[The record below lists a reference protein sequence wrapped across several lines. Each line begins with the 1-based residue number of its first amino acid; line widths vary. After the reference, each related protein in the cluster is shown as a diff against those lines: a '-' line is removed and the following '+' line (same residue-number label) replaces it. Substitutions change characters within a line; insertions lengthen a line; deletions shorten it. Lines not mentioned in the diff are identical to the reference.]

1 MLSNIAP
8 SVITSSAPPPL
19 DLPGTQLGFT
29 PASNVN
35 IDPHTGVTHVEHDD
49 GSVTISFGPDATED
63 KDSEFDDNLAEE
75 GKIDESTLNL
85 MCEEI
90 LRGVEEDERSRKDWE
105 DTYARG
111 IELLGLKLE
120 DPSSMVSAAGN
131 VSKVHHPLLIEA
143 VVLYQAKASAELL
156 PAAGPVKVRDDNS
169 EGADPQRTV
178 MAEAFEKDFNHYLTV
193 VRKEYYPHTRR
204 MLFAQGF
211 CGNGFKKVYRCPLR
225 KAPVSDYVAAK
236 DLIVSNEA
244 TDLANAARVTHRTT
258 MRYSVMRRMQL
269 SGHYRDIKLG
279 QPTSQPTDVDKKIAS
294 VEGVDKQISLPS
306 DYPYTIYEVYT
317 EYDIPGFKHKDS
329 DDEESGMPLPYR
341 ITIDKDSRKILEVRR
356 NWKEDDDDYIARQ
369 VFVKY
374 GYVPGLGFY
383 DYGLVHLLGQTAR
396 ALTAIERQLIDAG
409 QFSNFPGVLIS
420 DVGGRQETTQL
431 QVPPGGATV
440 IKTGGMPIG
449 QVVMALP
456 YKEPSG
462 VLVNIAKAIEDN
474 GRRLGGT
481 NEVQV
486 GEGRADVPVGTTIA
500 LIEQSTKMEGAVHKQ
515 NHESQQQEFIL
526 MKELF
531 EAEPEALIRGNKK
544 PAHKWQTAQE
554 IADQDL
560 VPASDPNTPSHIHR
574 VMKATGLAQLVQ
586 QDPSGYNVRAVRTI
600 LLTTLGYSPAALL
613 APPAPPGAGGPQP
626 DPAKMAKVQVDQAKV
641 DEKKQSTMLNAQLK
655 AKENETEMAD
665 RKEERESRERIQQM
679 KNIGTSIQQ
688 EGQQKADLIKESHGF
703 QAEIAGKNM
712 EHHHGL
718 QESELEH
725 QHDLQKQS
733 LDHAHEKDVAESSND
748 VVSSENN

>member
-1 MLSNIAP
+1 MLQNLAP

-19 DLPGTQLGFT
+19 DLPPREVGFS
-29 PASNVN
+29 PKNN
-35 IDPHTGVTHVEHDD
+35 IHVDPDSGVVHAEHDD
-49 GSVTISFGPDATED
+49 GSVTISFGKDNTED
-63 KDSEFDDNLAEE
+63 KDSEFDDNLAEV
-75 GKIDESTLNL
+75 IDDSTLNV
-85 MCEEI
+85 MADEI
-90 LRGVEEDERSRKDWE
+90 LRGVEEDERSRRDWE
-105 DTYARG
+105 QTFTRG

-120 DPSSMVSAAGN
+120 DASSEVSLSGN
-131 VSKVHHPLLIEA
+131 ISKVHHPLLIEA

-156 PAAGPVKVRDDNS
+156 PSAGPVKVRDDTS
-169 EGADPQRTV
+169 DGVGADRV
-178 MAEAFEKDFNHYLTV
+178 AMAEAFERDFNHYLTV
-193 VRKEYYPHTRR
+193 TRKEYYPDTRR

-236 DLIVSNEA
+236 DLIVSNDA
-244 TDLANAARVTHRTT
+244 ISLTNTARVTHRTT
-258 MRYSVMRRMQL
+258 MRHSVMKRMQL
-269 SGHYRDIKLG
+269 NGHYRDIELS
-279 QPTSQPTDVDKKIAS
+279 QPNSQPTDVDRKIGS
-294 VEGVDKQISLPS
+294 VEGIDKQITLPA

-317 EYDIPGFKHKDS
+317 EYDIPGFKHKD
-329 DDEESGMPLPYR
+329 DDGDETGLPLPYR
-341 ITIDKDSRKILEVRR
+341 ITIDKDSRKVLEVRR
-356 NWKEDDDDYIARQ
+356 NYKEGDDDCIARQ

-374 GYVPGLGFY
+374 GYIPGLGFY

-420 DVGGRQETTQL
+420 DVGGRQETTRL
-431 QVPPGGATV
+431 RVPPGGATV

-500 LIEQSTKMEGAVHKQ
+500 LIEQSTKVEGAVHKQ
-515 NHESQQQEFIL
+515 NHESQQQEFL
-526 MKELF
+526 LLKELF
-531 EAEPEALIRGNKK
+531 EAEPETLSKFNKN
-544 PAHKWQTAQE
+544 PARKWQTAQE
-554 IADQDL
+554 IMDQNL

-574 VMKATGLAQLVQ
+574 VMKATGLAQLAQ
-586 QDPSGYNVRAVRTI
+586 ADPTGYNMRAVRTI
-600 LLTTLGYSPAALL
+600 LLTTLGYSPSELL

-641 DEKKQSTMLNAQLK
+641 QAKQQESQLNAQLK
-655 AKENETEMAD
+655 VHESQSEMAD
-665 RKEERESRERIQQM
+665 RQAERESRERIQNM
-679 KNIGTSIQQ
+679 KNAGVTIQQ
-688 EGQQKADLIKESHGF
+688 VGQQKADMIKEHHGF
-703 QAEIAGKNM
+703 QAQRAHKADDAVHGFVKSHQ
-712 EHHHGL
+712 EHA
-718 QESELEH
+718 QNLEE
-725 QHDLQKQS
+725 QARE
-733 LDHAHEKDVAESSND
+733 HAHEKEVVKMEPD
-748 VVSSENN
+748 VVSSEND